1 MSKQSEQYLEERV
14 QRFLDSEVLKGDKE
28 KVLYLR
34 LYNRLRPFKQKKVFS
49 DQLAFRFFERDCR
62 EDYDSLGFGGLS
74 DVVEQSQIIQEFYD
88 MCKQD
93 TTWQDY
99 FEQDY
104 NRYKVA
110 LMMSDPIK
118 PISAWRAEESV
129 EVSELEKEEK

>member
-1 MSKQSEQYLEERV
+1 MSKQYLEERV

-34 LYNRLRPFKQKKVFS
+34 LYNRLRPFKEKKVFS

-62 EDYDSLGFGGLS
+62 EDYDSLGYGGLS

-88 MCKQD
+88 MCRQD
-93 TTWQDY
+93 ETWADY
-99 FEQDY
+99 FERDY
-104 NRYKVA
+104 NRYKVSIM
-110 LMMSDPIK
+110 LSDPIK

-129 EVSELEKEEK
+129 EVSDK

>member
-1 MSKQSEQYLEERV
+1 MSVQSEKYLEERV
-14 QRFLDSEVLKGDKE
+14 QSFLDSEVLKGDRE
-28 KVLYLR
+28 KSLYLR
-34 LYNRLRPFKQKKVFS
+34 LYGRLRPFKQKKIFS
-49 DQLAFRFFERDCR
+49 DILAFEFFERDSR

-74 DVVEQSQIIQEFYD
+74 DVVEQSQIIEEFYK
-88 MCKQD
+88 MCKED
-93 TTWQDY
+93 ESYADY

>member
-1 MSKQSEQYLEERV
+1 MSEKYLEQRV
-14 QRFLDSEVLKGDKE
+14 QDFLDSEVLKGDKE

-34 LYNRLRPFKQKKVFS
+34 LYNRLRPFKEKKVFS

-93 TTWQDY
+93 ETWQDY
-99 FEQDY
+99 FERDY
-104 NRYKVA
+104 NRYKVSIM
-110 LMMSDPIK
+110 LSDPIK

-129 EVSELEKEEK
+129 EVSDK

>member
-1 MSKQSEQYLEERV
+1 MSEQYLEERV

-49 DQLAFRFFERDCR
+49 DQLAFRFFERDCK

-74 DVVEQSQIIQEFYD
+74 DVVEQSQLVQEFYD
-88 MCKQD
+88 NVKQD
-93 TTWQDY
+93 DYYADY
-99 FEQDY
+99 FERDY
-104 NRYKVA
+104 NRYKVE
-110 LMMSDPIK
+110 LMLSDPIK

-129 EVSELEKEEK
+129 EVSDK

>member
-1 MSKQSEQYLEERV
+1 M
-14 QRFLDSEVLKGDKE
+14 DSEVLKGDKE

-34 LYNRLRPFKQKKVFS
+34 LYNRLRPFKEKKIFS
-49 DQLAFRFFERDCR
+49 DILAFQFFERDCR

-93 TTWQDY
+93 ETWQDY
-99 FEQDY
+99 FERDY
-104 NRYKVA
+104 NRYKVSIM
-110 LMMSDPIK
+110 LSDPIK

-129 EVSELEKEEK
+129 EVSDK

>member
-1 MSKQSEQYLEERV
+1 MSVQSEKYLEERV
-14 QRFLDSEVLKGDKE
+14 QSFLDSEVLKGDKE

-34 LYNRLRPFKQKKVFS
+34 LYNRLRPFKEKKVFS

-62 EDYDSLGFGGLS
+62 EDYDSLGYGGLS

-93 TTWQDY
+93 ETWQDY
-99 FEQDY
+99 FERDY

-110 LMMSDPIK
+110 LMLEDPIK

-129 EVSELEKEEK
+129 EVSDK

>member
-1 MSKQSEQYLEERV
+1 MSKQYLEERV

-34 LYNRLRPFKQKKVFS
+34 LYNRLRPFKEKKIFS
-49 DQLAFRFFERDCR
+49 DILAFQFFERDCR

-93 TTWQDY
+93 ETLAGL
-99 FEQDY
+99 F
-104 NRYKVA
+104 
-110 LMMSDPIK
+110 
-118 PISAWRAEESV
+118 
-129 EVSELEKEEK
+129 

>member
-1 MSKQSEQYLEERV
+1 MSKQYLEERV

-34 LYNRLRPFKQKKVFS
+34 LYNRLRPFKEKKIFS
-49 DQLAFRFFERDCR
+49 DILAFQFFERDCR

-88 MCKQD
+88 NVKQD
-93 TTWQDY
+93 DYYADY

-104 NRYKVA
+104 NRLKVEIM
-110 LMMSDPIK
+110 LSDPVK
-118 PISAWRAEESV
+118 LISTWRAEESV
-129 EVSELEKEEK
+129 EVSEKWDT

>member
-1 MSKQSEQYLEERV
+1 MSEKYLEERV
-14 QRFLDSEVLKGDKE
+14 QSFLDSEVLKGDKE

-34 LYNRLRPFKQKKVFS
+34 LYNRLRPFKEKKIFS
-49 DQLAFRFFERDCR
+49 DQLAFRFFERDCK
-62 EDYDSLGFGGLS
+62 EDYDSLGYGGLS

-110 LMMSDPIK
+110 LMLADPVK
-118 PISAWRAEESV
+118 LISTWRAEESV
-129 EVSELEKEEK
+129 EVSDK

>member
-1 MSKQSEQYLEERV
+1 MSKQYLEERV

-34 LYNRLRPFKQKKVFS
+34 LYNRLRPFKEKKVFS
-49 DQLAFRFFERDCR
+49 DQLAFRFFERDCK
-62 EDYDSLGFGGLS
+62 EDYDSLGYGGLS
-74 DVVEQSQIIQEFYD
+74 DVVEQSQIIEEFYK
-88 MCKQD
+88 MCKED
-93 TTWQDY
+93 ETYADY

-129 EVSELEKEEK
+129 EVSEK

>member
-1 MSKQSEQYLEERV
+1 MSEKYLEERV
-14 QRFLDSEVLKGDKE
+14 QDFLDSEVLKGDKE

-34 LYNRLRPFKQKKVFS
+34 LYNRLRPFKEKKIFS

-88 MCKQD
+88 NVKQD
-93 TTWQDY
+93 DYYADY

-110 LMMSDPIK
+110 LMLADPVK
-118 PISAWRAEESV
+118 LISTWRAEESV
-129 EVSELEKEEK
+129 EVSEK